1 MKTLL
6 KRLSLLA
13 IACCLFFS
21 TPIAVYAD
29 DLDGL
34 TESSSENSGDSGSHD
49 SYNRGLS
56 DYLSGYTP
64 VTDENI
70 KSASTVASPI
80 VNVIGNLIG
89 FITIG
94 AAALIMLTTALDLL
108 YIGVPF
114 TRTYL
119 NPNYASGGAS
129 SMGGGMP
136 MGGMGM
142 GMRGGMMGGMGG
154 GAPAQP
160 TGRHC
165 WVSDEAIACTAML
178 GQQGGAQPMGGGMPG
193 MGGMGMMGGGMGMM
207 GGGMMGG
214 QPQPQASTKSVILT
228 YFKKRVFF
236 IALFTVALITL
247 TSSIF
252 TDCGINLAEL
262 VFKVMEK
269 VNEAIGG
276 VSL

>member
-6 KRLSLLA
+6 KKLSLLA
-13 IACCLFFS
+13 IACCLFFNL
-21 TPIAVYAD
+21 PMAVYAN

-34 TESSSENSGDSGSHD
+34 TESSSDNTGAEGSYGSYNSGL
-49 SYNRGLS
+49 RE
-56 DYLSGYTP
+56 YLHGYTP

-80 VNVIGNLIG
+80 VNVVGNLIG
-89 FITIG
+89 FIVIVV
-94 AAALIMLTTALDLL
+94 ASFIMLITALDLL
-108 YIGVPF
+108 YIGVPPV
-114 TRTYL
+114 RPHL
-119 NPNYASGGAS
+119 NPNYASGGAQP
-129 SMGGGMP
+129 MGGMP

-154 GAPAQP
+154 GAQAQP

-165 WVSDEAIACTAML
+165 WVSDEAIACTDLL
-178 GQQGGAQPMGGGMPG
+178 GQQGGAQPMGGGMPS
-193 MGGMGMMGGGMGMM
+193 MGGMGMGMGMM
-207 GGGMMGG
+207 GGGMMGA
-214 QPQPQASTKSVILT
+214 QPQPQMSTKSVILT

-236 IALFTVALITL
+236 IVFFTIAMITL

-269 VNEAIGG
+269 VNSAISG
-276 VSL
+276 VSI